1 MAPTGSSL
9 LSAGSTELLTRF
21 GAADDDPLWPLLR
34 RVRALPG
41 EAVAALSSTLRAE
54 PIAAAGAEVRAR
66 TTTYADARAAITAP
80 VAWEGPAGDAF
91 AAHTDRLAA
100 DLATAGD
107 ALAST
112 ARLADEIAD
121 WAARTRARL
130 AAVLADVL
138 TSGEAVAIVL
148 GGNDAPRA
156 AVTIATRVL
165 TALDASI
172 TDGET
177 PHPRPEPTAPAAH
190 RGRRP
195 PGPLR
200 THHPAELLTEP
211 AGKAHGRALF

>member
-1 MAPTGSSL
+1 MSDALDHLAGPAGLL
-9 LSAGSTELLTRF
+9 LSRVDELLTRF

-41 EAVAALSSTLRAE
+41 EAVVALSSTLRAE

-66 TTTYADARAAITAP
+66 TTTYADARIAITAP

-112 ARLADEIAD
+112 AGLADEIAG

-172 TDGET
+172 TDGEPLT
-177 PHPRPEPTAPAAH
+177 HPSRIDRSRGPSGAPTAPAGYE
-190 RGRRP
+190 RVTR
-195 PGPLR
+195 
-200 THHPAELLTEP
+200 LT
-211 AGKAHGRALF
+211 F